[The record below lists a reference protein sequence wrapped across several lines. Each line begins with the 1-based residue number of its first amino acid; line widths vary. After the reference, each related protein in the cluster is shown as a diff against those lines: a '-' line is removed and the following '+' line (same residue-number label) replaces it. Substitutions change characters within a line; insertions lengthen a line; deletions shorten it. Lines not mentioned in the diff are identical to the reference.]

1 MAYQP
6 FDLSGKTAIVTG
18 GNGGIGLG
26 MADAMAQ
33 AGANVCIWGTNAD
46 KNAAALEQLS
56 VHGTEV
62 AAMIC
67 DVSDEAQVEGRFAE
81 TIERFG
87 NLHGVFANAGV
98 SGGREQVPFTEMT
111 TERWRQ
117 IVGVNLD
124 GAFFTFRA
132 AARHMVE
139 HGEGGRIV
147 GTASLAAISGA
158 ARNEHYAATKGGM
171 VSMIYAMAVELARNR
186 ITVNAILPGWI
197 ETAMT
202 ERAFNWEKF
211 AGNVMPRIPHRRWG
225 QPDDFGGIAVYIMSS
240 ASAYHTGDTFLIDG
254 GYNKF

>member
-6 FDLSGKTAIVTG
+6 FNLSGKTALVTG

-26 MADAMAQ
+26 MADAMVQ
-33 AGANVCIWGTNAD
+33 AGANVCIWGTNKE
-46 KNAAALEQLS
+46 KNSAALEQLS
-56 VHGTEV
+56 THGTDV

-67 DVSDEAQVEGRFAE
+67 DVSDEAQVEARFSE
-81 TIERFG
+81 TVERFG
-87 NLHGVFANAGV
+87 DLFGVFANAGV

-111 TERWRQ
+111 TDRWRQ

-132 AARHMVE
+132 AARHMIDRSN
-139 HGEGGRIV
+139 GGRIV

-158 ARNEHYAATKGGM
+158 ARNQHYAATKGGM
-171 VSMIYAMAVELARNR
+171 ISMIYAMAGELARFGV
-186 ITVNAILPGWI
+186 TVNAILPGWI

-211 AGNVMPRIPHRRWG
+211 ANNVIPRIPQRRWG
-225 QPDDFGGIAVYIMSS
+225 QPDDFGAIAVYIMSQ